1 MHHTFVRSWFQ
12 AALALGFIAV
22 ALSTRAEIAAPSRAL
37 EPGVGVGYHQGFG
50 PVGAGVPTL
59 QALDPAPRAGRRGL
73 PARRELQ
80 RGPTVGVALTGFL
93 SQEAAGGTG
102 NTTSTTRGS
111 ARSCSQA

>member
-59 QALDPAPRAGRRGL
+59 QALDPARVQVGADYRL
-73 PARRELQ
+73 AENFSVAR
-80 RGPTVGVALTGFL
+80 P
-93 SQEAAGGTG
+93 
-102 NTTSTTRGS
+102 S
-111 ARSCSQA
+111 ASR